1 VESLGQR
8 VQARVPV
15 MVAPYSANRTPT
27 RLVPLPG
34 FRYGISF
41 SNGLFVKIVF
51 QKGQNKKITPV
62 CHTIFFS
69 KIVTLEILLSPQ

>member
-1 VESLGQR
+1 
-8 VQARVPV
+8 
-15 MVAPYSANRTPT
+15 MVAPYSANRAPT

-51 QKGQNKKITPV
+51 QKGQNKKNYTRFSYNI
-62 CHTIFFS
+62 FS